1 MLHGDEFGW
10 RDSKLRPCLLIEVYE
25 NHPIAAVRPRTTTG
39 RDGRSHSRHPHR
51 HAPRCKIDQPGKLP
65 EWLGRVRTR
74 ILTPDR
80 FSCSEPDQAFLQSI
94 LPGHL
99 R

>member
-39 RDGRSHSRHPHR
+39 RDGEDPLSAS
-51 HAPRCKIDQPGKLP
+51 APPRA
-65 EWLGRVRTR
+65 
-74 ILTPDR
+74 
-80 FSCSEPDQAFLQSI
+80 SLQD
-94 LPGHL
+94 
-99 R
+99 